1 MVKEIAP
8 FEEVVRFHGHRCPGL
23 ALGYRAARLA
33 MEELHA
39 TRSGD
44 EDLLAIVEND
54 ACGVD
59 AIQYV
64 TGCTI
69 GKGNLIFRDF
79 GKQVYTF
86 INRSNGDAV
95 RISQRTE
102 FAERRRAQGSQD
114 LRAKVV
120 AGAAF
125 RTQSNQTVEEILS
138 LPGEEIYKVEHVRV
152 EVPERARIFRSH
164 PCAVC
169 GEMVSESRSR
179 VKDGKIVCIP
189 CAGEYTRGWC

>member
-1 MVKEIAP
+1 MLEEPVP
-8 FEEVVRFHGHRCPGL
+8 FEEAVKFNGHRCPGL
-23 ALGYRAARLA
+23 ALGYRAAGIA

-79 GKQVYTF
+79 GKVMAGTATP
-86 INRSNGDAV
+86 DEEA
-95 RISQRTE
+95 E
-102 FAERRRAQGSQD
+102 FRR
-114 LRAKVV
+114 
-120 AGAAF
+120 
-125 RTQSNQTVEEILS
+125 QSNRTVEEILAV
-138 LPGEEIYKVEHVRV
+138 PGEEIYKVEHVRP
-152 EVPERARIFRSH
+152 EVPEKARIFRSH

-179 VKDGKIVCIP
+179 VLDGKIVCIP